1 MLPYEWDESKN
12 KSNQQKHFLSFEKA
26 KEVFEDKNAVEFLG
40 YSDTELRIIRI
51 GKTFGKILISV
62 VYTLR
67 SATIRIISARQANKG
82 EIKSYLA
89 TVYQINM
96 KMKVTVEQAVQKAKN
111 QESLEGL
118 VIENLGDTQLR
129 AADALALAERGIL
142 VPEQNIYYSD
152 DHIAYD
158 PDFDEME
165 WNKEPLKIT
174 WEEKIKLAEALSKS
188 KAKEEEISLNVK
200 ITDREVRLWMHTHKD
215 KMGQI
220 LANFIVDIYKAEQIM
235 KE

>member
-1 MLPYEWDESKN
+1 
-12 KSNQQKHFLSFEKA
+12 
-26 KEVFEDKNAVEFLG
+26 
-40 YSDTELRIIRI
+40 
-51 GKTFGKILISV
+51 
-62 VYTLR
+62 
-67 SATIRIISARQANKG
+67 
-82 EIKSYLA
+82 
-89 TVYQINM
+89 
-96 KMKVTVEQAVQKAKN
+96 MKVTVEQAVQKAKN

-152 DHIAYD
+152 DDIAYD
-158 PDFDEME
+158 PDFDEVE
-165 WNKEPLKIT
+165 WGKEPLKIT